1 MVLDILKG
9 SCGEMVKGLQDA
21 ATLHNGVQMPWFGLG
36 VYKVENSEAI
46 QAVKAALKAGYRSID
61 TAAYYQNEE
70 GVGIGIKEAGI
81 PREELFITSKVWN
94 SDQGYDSTIK
104 AFEASL
110 KRLGLDYLD
119 LYLIHWPVKGKYKE
133 TWKALEKVY
142 KEGKVRAIGV
152 SNFHIHHLQD
162 LLQEAKIKP
171 MVNQVEFHPRLTQK
185 ELRQYCKEQG
195 IQFEAWS
202 PLMRGQLFDND
213 VLKEIGKKYNKTPAQ
228 VILRWDL
235 QHEVVTIPKS
245 VNEQRIIENASI
257 FDFELTK
264 EEMDRIDA
272 LNENKR
278 IGSDPDNFDF

>member
-1 MVLDILKG
+1 
-9 SCGEMVKGLQDA
+9 MVKGLQDA